1 MPQKRNFNWDRKPG
15 RNPQFLPGF
24 SILNL
29 FLTNYAIW
37 RSLIKGIR
45 MIEKKV
51 IYYTLENGNSPFK
64 DWLKKLDNLSRA
76 IVVRFIQRVAT
87 GGARKSV
94 KALKDGIFE
103 IKITHGPGY
112 RVYFAEDGNE
122 IIILLVGGDKK
133 TQTRDIDKAKEFW
146 RNYGKQT

>member
-1 MPQKRNFNWDRKPG
+1 
-15 RNPQFLPGF
+15 
-24 SILNL
+24 
-29 FLTNYAIW
+29 
-37 RSLIKGIR
+37 
-45 MIEKKV
+45 MIEKQV
-51 IYYTLENGNSPFK
+51 IYYTLENGNSPFR

-76 IVVRFIQRVAT
+76 IVVRFIQRVAS
-87 GGARKSV
+87 GGARKSI

-112 RVYFAEDGNE
+112 RVYFAEDGND
-122 IIILLVGGDKK
+122 IIILLIGGDKK

>member
-1 MPQKRNFNWDRKPG
+1 
-15 RNPQFLPGF
+15 
-24 SILNL
+24 
-29 FLTNYAIW
+29 
-37 RSLIKGIR
+37 

-51 IYYTLENGNSPFK
+51 IYYATENGGSPFK

-76 IVVRFIQRVAT
+76 IVVRFVQRVAT
-87 GGARKSV
+87 GGAKKSI

-112 RVYFAEDGNE
+112 RVYYAEDGDE

-133 TQTRDIDKAKEFW
+133 TQSRDTQD
-146 RNYGKQT
+146 

>member
-1 MPQKRNFNWDRKPG
+1 
-15 RNPQFLPGF
+15 
-24 SILNL
+24 
-29 FLTNYAIW
+29 
-37 RSLIKGIR
+37 

-112 RVYFAEDGNE
+112 RVYFAEDDNE

-146 RNYGKQT
+146 RTYGKQT